1 MKAEAFGASRSM
13 ASASVNLEQ
22 LILGT
27 STAVRVAKERISM
40 IDGVVV
46 KGAHIA
52 LMCWSKHFTAMP
64 SQHGE
69 L

>member
-27 STAVRVAKERISM
+27 STAVRVAKEEISM
-40 IDGVVV
+40 IDGVMVQS
-46 KGAHIA
+46 AHIA
-52 LMCWSKHFTAMP
+52 LMCWSKHFTARP

-69 L
+69 P